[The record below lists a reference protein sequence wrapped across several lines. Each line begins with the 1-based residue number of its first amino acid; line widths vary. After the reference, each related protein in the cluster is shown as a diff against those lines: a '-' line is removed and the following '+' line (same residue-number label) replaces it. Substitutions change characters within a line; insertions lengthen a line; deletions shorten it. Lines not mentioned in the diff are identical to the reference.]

1 VYAARTLLVAINDTI
16 EYDDGVTCRQQGIFR
31 LGKEEL
37 IDAERSAVNVFPN
50 PASTWLQCVFD
61 ADREWPVQAV
71 IVNAEGKRVYG
82 AQYEGN
88 SGVIRISVSSL
99 PEGLYL
105 LLLQDRTGRTS
116 THKWSKVR

>member
-1 VYAARTLLVAINDTI
+1 M
-16 EYDDGVTCRQQGIFR
+16 EYVDEVTCRQQGIYR

-37 IDAERSAVNVFPN
+37 IEVEKAEVNVFPN

-61 ADREWPVQAV
+61 ADWEWPVQAV
-71 IVNAEGKRVYG
+71 IVNAEGKRVFG